1 MGVVYRATHVPLERE
16 VALKVI
22 APEFSGEDEFRRRFQ
37 REFRATASIQH
48 PNVIPIYHAGEADGL
63 LFVTMRYVD
72 GDDLARIVAA
82 ETRLDPVRAA
92 MLIGQVAAALD
103 AAHAR
108 GLVHRDVKPANIL
121 VESAGELEHALLTDF
136 GLTKSLRSD
145 TKVTKTGT
153 VVGTFDYTAPE
164 QLDSRPVDA
173 RTDVYALGCVLF
185 QMLTGRVPFPRDSL
199 GATLFAHFEAAPP
212 AVTAL
217 VAEVPQALDRV
228 IATALAKDPRD
239 RYQTAGD
246 LARAALAAVDRPSLA
261 SGVRKLAAGESP
273 SGWSWPAMPALDFGT
288 RGVPLQGA
296 LQSEIESGAFVGRAD
311 ALDRLRTRYERA
323 AAGARQVVLI
333 SGEPGI
339 GKSRLAIELAREA
352 HTSGATV

>member
-1 MGVVYRATHVPLERE
+1 MDEFAIGATFAEHVIRGVAGRGGMGIVYRAMHVPLKRE

-22 APEFSGEDEFRRRFQ
+22 APGSSADDEFRARF
-37 REFRATASIQH
+37 RNEFEAAASIQH

-63 LFVTMRYVD
+63 LFVTMRYVA

-82 ETRLDPVRAA
+82 ETRLEPVRAA

-103 AAHAR
+103 AAHER
-108 GLVHRDVKPANIL
+108 GHVHRDVKPANIL
-121 VESAGELEHALLTDF
+121 VETVGDLEHALLTDF

-273 SGWSWPAMPALDFGT
+273 SGWSWPALLPSSESD
-288 RGVPLQGA
+288 RVPLQA
-296 LQSEIESGAFVGRAD
+296 SLQSEIDSGAFVGRSD
-311 ALDRLRTRYERA
+311 
-323 AAGARQVVLI
+323 
-333 SGEPGI
+333 
-339 GKSRLAIELAREA
+339 
-352 HTSGATV
+352 